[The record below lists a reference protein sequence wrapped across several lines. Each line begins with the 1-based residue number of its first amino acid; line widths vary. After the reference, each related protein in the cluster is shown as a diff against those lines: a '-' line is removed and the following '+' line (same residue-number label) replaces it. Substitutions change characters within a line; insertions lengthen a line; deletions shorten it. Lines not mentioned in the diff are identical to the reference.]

1 MSECHETSEQDTID
15 KKAVFKLLRAICLCT
30 FFMTAE
36 VVGGVLSNSL
46 AIATD
51 AAHLLTDI
59 ASFAISLFSIW
70 MSARPK
76 SKKMSFGWHRA
87 EVLGATVSVLMIWLV
102 TGILVYYAVVRATGG
117 DFEIDATV
125 MLVTSGIGVAVNI
138 LMGATLHQ
146 HGHGHDDHHDEAGP
160 SSQDVEDAPG
170 QHGHAHVRQNLN
182 VTAAFIHVVGDF
194 IQSIGVFSGAIVIYF
209 KPDWC
214 IIDPILTIIFAVI
227 VLATTIP
234 ILKKTVRVLLEA
246 TPSDINY
253 LEVKNAFLPIKGI
266 RQVHSLRIWGLTT
279 DKVHLMAHLAI
290 DKGLNAQEVL
300 QAATETIKAKFNFS
314 ETTLQVEEFQ
324 EGMNYCGP
332 CKEL

>member
-1 MSECHETSEQDTID
+1 MEFLLTAHI
-15 KKAVFKLLRAICLCT
+15 VFLIQSCLQAAKSNLSLHLFHDRRGCGWSAQQLLGHRHRRRAPPHRHRLLRHLLVLHLDGGETKVQEDVLRLAQSGGLGSHSLSTHDLVGHWDPRLLCCC
-30 FFMTAE
+30 E
-36 VVGGVLSNSL
+36 VPFQTSVPNSL
-46 AIATD
+46 F
-51 AAHLLTDI
+51 LVLTNNHFI
-59 ASFAISLFSIW
+59 
-70 MSARPK
+70 P
-76 SKKMSFGWHRA
+76 
-87 EVLGATVSVLMIWLV
+87 
-102 TGILVYYAVVRATGG
+102 RATGG

-146 HGHGHDDHHDEAGP
+146 HGHGHDDHHDGAGP
-160 SSQDVEDAPG
+160 SSQDVEDDPG

-234 ILKKTVRVLLEA
+234 ILKKTLRVLLEA

-266 RQVHSLRIWGLTT
+266 RQVHSLR
-279 DKVHLMAHLAI
+279 
-290 DKGLNAQEVL
+290 
-300 QAATETIKAKFNFS
+300 
-314 ETTLQVEEFQ
+314 
-324 EGMNYCGP
+324 
-332 CKEL
+332 